1 MARKSNQNESLLTP
15 QRASNF
21 LLMSLLQEAA

>member
-1 MARKSNQNESLLTP
+1 MAQTPNPNKCLLTP
-15 QRASNF
+15 QRASIF